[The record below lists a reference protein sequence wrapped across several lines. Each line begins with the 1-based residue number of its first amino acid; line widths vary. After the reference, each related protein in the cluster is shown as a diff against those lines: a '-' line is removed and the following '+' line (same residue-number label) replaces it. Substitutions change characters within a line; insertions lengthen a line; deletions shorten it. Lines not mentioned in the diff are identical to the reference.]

1 MTPVIRRWN
10 ECMTPE
16 RSALAADLGLLL
28 LRLGVGLLMA
38 FSHGLGKV
46 QKFLAG
52 GPYQWADPLG
62 LGPGLSLFLAGGAEF
77 FGALALAVGFMT
89 RLAALPLAFTMA
101 VAAFIVHAQDPFA
114 KKEFAML
121 FMIPFLTLALTG
133 PGRFS
138 ADAWL
143 RRRLHEHR
151 PEDRTRI

>member
-1 MTPVIRRWN
+1 MNPLIRRWN
-10 ECMTPE
+10 ECVTPE

-46 QKFLAG
+46 QKLFAG
-52 GPYQWADPLG
+52 PPYQWADPLG

-77 FGALALAVGFMT
+77 FAALALAVGFLT

-114 KKEFAML
+114 KKEFAL
-121 FMIPFLTLALTG
+121 LYMIPFLSLALTG

-138 ADAWL
+138 VDAWL
-143 RRRLHEHR
+143 RQRCSGDQ
-151 PEDRTRI
+151 PT